1 LPALKLKHNNKE
13 IAMKEENGRNDYYED
28 ALKIHAICVDVN
40 LTEHE
45 ARLLTY
51 MHAKGKESGEGIDYF
66 NEPSEQDAEA
76 IEIMLGHS
84 RGTFR
89 LPSVINLNDDGHK
102 ALDLILNISSKINQL
117 DTMLARELGMENR
130 LGGEL
135 KYRLK
140 LYKNR
145 EFCQK
150 MIALYKDII
159 IPKLAFYNKEM
170 VDIAFAKFRKEQ
182 VQKEKELLELTGF
195 SS

>member
-1 LPALKLKHNNKE
+1 
-13 IAMKEENGRNDYYED
+13 MKEENGRNDYYED

-40 LTEHE
+40 LSEHE

-51 MHAKGKESGEGIDYF
+51 IHAKAKESGAGIEYF
-66 NEPSEQDAEA
+66 NEPPEQDAEA

-84 RGTFR
+84 RGTFL
-89 LPSVINLNDDGHK
+89 LPSVVSLNEDGHK

-117 DTMLARELGMENR
+117 DTMLAKELGMENR

-135 KYRLK
+135 KNRLK

-150 MIALYKDII
+150 MITLYKEKIV
-159 IPKLAFYNKEM
+159 PKLAIYNKDM
-170 VDIAFAKFRKEQ
+170 VDIAFARYRKEE
-182 VQKEKELLELTGF
+182 VQKEKELLEITGF

>member
-1 LPALKLKHNNKE
+1 
-13 IAMKEENGRNDYYED
+13 MKQENGRNNYYED

-40 LTEHE
+40 LSEHD

-51 MHAKGKESGEGIDYF
+51 MHAKGKESGLGIDYF
-66 NEPSEQDAEA
+66 NDPSVQDAEA

-84 RGTFR
+84 QGTFR
-89 LPSVINLNDDGHK
+89 LPSVISLNEDGHK
-102 ALDLILNISSKINQL
+102 ALDLILNISNKINQL
-117 DTMLARELGMENR
+117 DTMLAKELGMENR

-135 KYRLK
+135 KNRLK

-150 MIALYKDII
+150 MITMYKDTIV
-159 IPKLAFYNKEM
+159 PKLAFYNKEM
-170 VDIAFAKFRKEQ
+170 VDTAFSRFRHEQ